1 MCALP
6 QSLYTTYLSVYTV
19 RSSSIRSPPGVVCDY
34 DIPSTTSCP
43 APPRTRTVR
52 GPWILAS
59 CAVRAATSS
68 RQRSFSRDLGGL
80 ALLVDGGGADGGE
93 RDGDLGV
100 RRKRVGGE
108 TRAEREV
115 EAEDDRAD
123 DG

>member
-1 MCALP
+1 M
-6 QSLYTTYLSVYTV
+6 
-19 RSSSIRSPPGVVCDY
+19 RSQQARHH
-34 DIPSTTSCP
+34 
-43 APPRTRTVR
+43 
-52 GPWILAS
+52 S
-59 CAVRAATSS
+59 CAVLT
-68 RQRSFSRDLGGL
+68 RSSRDLGGL